1 MDLGGL
7 VFIAI
12 GLALGITIGWLLAK
26 QKQSD
31 EAIRNEERIR
41 AKEESLASSEL
52 RVKAEIENLV
62 TDLGRKNS
70 EEFLKLAEERLGKVQ
85 ISAEKDHHAR
95 TKEIEALF
103 APMAKSLDDLEK
115 FSKDLEKER
124 IDAYAGINRYTC
136 VRRNRCIRVYE

>member
-7 VFIAI
+7 VFIVI
-12 GLALGITIGWLLAK
+12 GLALGTTIGWLLAK

-70 EEFLKLAEERLGKVQ
+70 EEFLKLAEERYLQIYLSVFSLG
-85 ISAEKDHHAR
+85 SY
-95 TKEIEALF
+95 L
-103 APMAKSLDDLEK
+103 KSLLVICEK
-115 FSKDLEKER
+115 
-124 IDAYAGINRYTC
+124 
-136 VRRNRCIRVYE
+136 

>member
-85 ISAEKDHHAR
+85 ISAEKDHNAR
-95 TKEIEALF
+95 TKEMKHYLH
-103 APMAKSLDDLEK
+103 L
-115 FSKDLEKER
+115 
-124 IDAYAGINRYTC
+124 
-136 VRRNRCIRVYE
+136 

>member
-7 VFIAI
+7 VFIVI

-52 RVKAEIENLV
+52 RVKAEIEKLV

-70 EEFLKLAEERLGKVQ
+70 EEFVELAEERLGK
-85 ISAEKDHHAR
+85 
-95 TKEIEALF
+95 F
-103 APMAKSLDDLEK
+103 K
-115 FSKDLEKER
+115 FQQKKTIMRGLKR
-124 IDAYAGINRYTC
+124 LKHYLHLWQNP
-136 VRRNRCIRVYE
+136 